1 MRAKVKP
8 DTIARAIVLAIT
20 LLNMVLTMLGK
31 APLNLDENTIYVT
44 VSGVW
49 TIAWTVWCYWKN
61 NSFTKAAIV
70 ADEFKDDLKRGRLA

>member
-1 MRAKVKP
+1 MEP
-8 DTIARAIVLAIT
+8 DTIARAIVLVIT

-31 APLNLDENTIYVT
+31 APLNLDENIIYVT

-61 NSFTKAAIV
+61 NDFTPEAIRGSDYMRELKAR
-70 ADEFKDDLKRGRLA
+70 RGVEL

>member
-1 MRAKVKP
+1 MKP

-44 VSGVW
+44 VSGLW

-61 NSFTKAAIV
+61 NSFTQAAII
-70 ADEFKDDLKRGRLA
+70 ANDFMHELKAGRGECSE